1 MSLHQSSGR
10 WRLGLT
16 LALTTT
22 VLWGILPIALTIVLQ
37 SADVYTVTWFRFLV
51 SFGLLAMFLA
61 ASGQFPDW
69 QKLRSAR
76 FELLAIATLFLS
88 INYLLFLEG
97 LVRTSPTNSEVLIQL
112 APAFMSLG
120 ALVVFKERYTRSQWI
135 GVAVLTLG
143 MSLFFNDQLQVLA
156 AASTTYLMGSGI
168 LALAAAAWAVYA
180 LAQKQLLQQL
190 SSSTIMLVIYGG
202 SALLFTPFA
211 SPQQVL
217 TLSSIEWT
225 MLIFCGLNTLLAY
238 GAFAEALDH
247 WEASRVSAVV
257 SLAPIFTLAAVMMTA
272 MLFPRL
278 IAPEHINV
286 LGLVGAVLVM
296 AGSFTIALG
305 QREKQSNA

>member
-1 MSLHQSSGR
+1 
-10 WRLGLT
+10 
-16 LALTTT
+16 
-22 VLWGILPIALTIVLQ
+22 
-37 SADVYTVTWFRFLV
+37 
-51 SFGLLAMFLA
+51 MFLA